1 MSINLLLGHTAMGV
15 PVTAANASNPHLY
28 VTGRSGSGKSYFLK
42 GLLAQASTQGAL
54 CLVFDYTGDY
64 RTNDFLIEP
73 PLKRVSVASPDFT
86 LNPFWGTTI
95 HSPELLAQQFLSLV
109 HTTFRLGS
117 RASMT
122 LRRSV
127 IDYLRSGTDVP
138 SLQGLAEYMGQL
150 ETHSQAL
157 DTALDRVELLSSLIT
172 CGPKPIS
179 LDLSVPGITVLDFR
193 DILDIQ
199 LRNLIVSM
207 VLNAV
212 WTHQTSIP
220 VGSALP
226 IVLLL
231 DEAQTL
237 AWGKDSMAKRILC
250 EGRKYN
256 LAGWFAAQWMSN
268 KEAVNALE
276 QSHLRIHFRPDEE
289 NVLSL
294 SKRLVQGIPQ
304 KHEEC
309 VHMLRALQVGQCV
322 LQRPDGRLV
331 KFQSNLIQ

>member
-127 IDYLRSGTDVP
+127 IDYLRSGTDV
-138 SLQGLAEYMGQL
+138 L
-150 ETHSQAL
+150 
-157 DTALDRVELLSSLIT
+157 
-172 CGPKPIS
+172 
-179 LDLSVPGITVLDFR
+179 
-193 DILDIQ
+193 
-199 LRNLIVSM
+199 
-207 VLNAV
+207 
-212 WTHQTSIP
+212 THQTSIP